1 MIKLRFGVFETNSS
15 STHVMVL
22 SPETPIFKDFL
33 NGKAFLVEDCPSWL
47 KDHIVTSGSGNF
59 IRIDKLVEVIE
70 QQPKNVR
77 REFLEFIADAKD
89 DEYKDDTERLA
100 RECNAVY
107 IEGEF
112 FYVRDVSVFDYGD
125 KLSIDVGDTKV
136 TALGVE
142 IED

>member
-1 MIKLRFGVFETNSS
+1 MIKIRFGVFETNSS

-33 NGKAFLVEDCPSWL
+33 DGKAFWVEDYPSWL

-59 IRIDKLVEVIE
+59 IRIDKLVAVLE
-70 QQPKNVR
+70 QQPKKVQ
-77 REFLEFIADAKD
+77 REFLEFINDSKD
-89 DEYKDDTERLA
+89 DEYKEDTERLA
-100 RECNAVY
+100 RECNSGY
-107 IEGEF
+107 IEGECL
-112 FYVRDVSVFDYGD
+112 YVRDISVFDYGD
-125 KLSIDVGDTKV
+125 KLSIDVNGTTV